1 MKVVRVFCLFGCL
14 SALAASGAAAV
25 AVGENLLLNGRFEC
39 DQVDFPPEWRLD
51 PVRETH
57 AEWRATGGPNGL
69 PSLSISSLGG
79 VYSKSQSIRQLGI
92 RLASGGRYR
101 LSCKVRTRGFDC
113 KGACGLSVIN
123 LGWETECGLAGI
135 PAEAEGRWTEVQAD
149 FKGFESRNGRFIVLV
164 YARNFTGVL
173 EVADMKLVPLD
184 AIAASGSARP
194 EMSPLAVGPRIVP
207 WNCSPCQIP
216 SSSREVAF
224 RFLGNLPEGSSPK
237 EYDMTLST
245 GSSPEPSVRPLH
257 PDGNGFTLPGGETNG
272 VLTVSLVCRATGS
285 NIVSRA
291 YRYHV
296 REPASAVNL
305 ARHVRKNNLVT
316 EVLNERTGADG
327 AGRFAFGVRRGG
339 WVFIAVEGCESCS
352 PLAVELD
359 GKTVIRADTPCH
371 ETFREIEMGDH
382 VLSVSGA
389 GGSGMVVVRTVPE
402 LFNNC
407 LAGPPMRGIESR
419 DWAFYER
426 YVMPAMT
433 TAEFVKPGCGLAEFR
448 DRGRQFVQLGDDKPL
463 KTVQDMSDR
472 LLKLKELDAKYDRIC
487 LGEQFF
493 WEAEKNAW
501 YVEVLNRFDLEDGSG
516 RPYHCWW
523 IGKPVNGI
531 ANAEALA
538 VCSNVSDG
546 RSRVMLEL
554 YCRSRA
560 TEKEAS
566 AYMSDYVR
574 DTVLRC
580 RRVYPPVI
588 GNLGVALC
596 NAAGTTVFSVLHH
609 PEVDFRYFLEMQVRL
624 LALDPVFDG
633 LGGVGY
639 WGAYY
644 ADRENLV
651 WSYRLLRHYCVE
663 GRTDSL
669 SAREGLRYLPGHVR
683 NGDFRTGLEDWDV
696 RGAVSCESFRGL
708 GEKNENRW
716 RCDAGQGDAYAA
728 LTRGKEAN
736 WISQR
741 LKGLVPGR
749 RYYLRYFAF
758 DANALGSKTVRARRV
773 GIDVRFGKGV
783 RVDEKAGWVASEL
796 GYDRDSYLHPNVGH
810 VEFVAQESECRVGF
824 TDARAESGEKL
835 GINGIGVYPCTGV
848 CGADCTN
855 QNVCRGFE
863 DELR

>member
-1 MKVVRVFCLFGCL
+1 MKGARLFCLLGCL
-14 SALAASGAAAV
+14 AALSASKAAAV

-57 AEWRATGGPNGL
+57 AEWRATGGPDGL
-69 PSLSISSLGG
+69 PSLSISSPAG

-92 RLASGGRYR
+92 RLAPGGRYR

-113 KGACGLSVIN
+113 KAACGLSVIN
-123 LGWETECGLAGI
+123 LGWETERGLAGI
-135 PAEAEGRWTEVQAD
+135 PAEAEGRWTEVRAD
-149 FKGFESRNGRFIVLV
+149 FRGFESRNGRFIVLV

-184 AIAASGSARP
+184 AIAASGSARS

-207 WNCSPCQIP
+207 WNCLPCQIP
-216 SSSREVAF
+216 SSSREVSF

-237 EYDMTLST
+237 EYDMTLLT
-245 GSSPEPSVRPLH
+245 GSTSEPSVRPLH
-257 PDGNGFTLPGGETNG
+257 PDGNRFTLSGGETNG
-272 VLTVSLVCRATGS
+272 VLTVALVRRATGS
-285 NIVSRA
+285 NVVSRA

-296 REPASAVNL
+296 RKPASAANL

-316 EVLNERTGADG
+316 EVLNERTGTG
-327 AGRFAFGVRRGG
+327 GSGRFAFGVRRGG
-339 WVFIAVEGCESCS
+339 WVFIAVEGCASGS

-359 GKTVIRADTPCH
+359 GKTVIHADTPRH

-382 VLSVSGA
+382 DLSVSGA
-389 GGSGMVVVRTVPE
+389 GGSGRVVVRSVPE

-426 YVMPAMT
+426 HVMPAVT
-433 TAEFVKPGCGLAEFR
+433 TTEFVTPGCGLAEFR
-448 DRGRQFVQLGDDKPL
+448 DRGGQFLPLGNDQPL
-463 KTVQDMSDR
+463 KTSGDMTAR
-472 LLKLKELDAKYDRIC
+472 LVRLNAMEDKYDKLC

-501 YVEVLNRFDLEDGSG
+501 YVEALNRWDLENETG

-538 VCSNVSDG
+538 VCSNVSGG
-546 RSRVMLEL
+546 RSRIMLEL

-560 TEKEAS
+560 TEKEAE
-566 AYMSDYVR
+566 AYISDYVR

-624 LALDPVFDG
+624 LALDPAFDG

-644 ADRENLV
+644 ADRESLI

-683 NGDFRTGLEDWDV
+683 NGDFRTELEGWES
-696 RGAVSCESFRGL
+696 RGAVSREEFKGL
-708 GEKNENRW
+708 GEKHENRW
-716 RCDAGQGDAYAA
+716 RCDAGTGDTCAV
-728 LTRGKEAN
+728 LTRGERPN

-741 LKGLVPGR
+741 LQGLVPGR

-758 DANALGSKTVRARRV
+758 DAHTVDSKDVRPRRV
-773 GIDVRFGKGV
+773 GIDVRFGKGA
-783 RVDEKAGWVASEL
+783 RVDEKAGWVGFEP
-796 GYDRDSYLHPNVGH
+796 GYDKDKLMHPNVGH
-810 VEFVAQESECRVGF
+810 VEFVAQETECRVGF
-824 TDARAESGEKL
+824 TDGRAEPGEKL
-835 GINGIGVYPCTGV
+835 GLNGIGVYPC
-848 CGADCTN
+848 
-855 QNVCRGFE
+855 
-863 DELR
+863 LP